1 MIRNFV
7 FDMGNVLT
15 EYDGMRVCEAL
26 IKDAA
31 IRERVFTA
39 VFESQ
44 EWVKLDMGIIS
55 EEKALRRMVSR
66 LKTQEEKEAAA
77 RCFAQWHIYNMR
89 PIEEMGKLV
98 RELKERGFGLYVCSN
113 ASVRLLECYR
123 EVIPAVDCFDGILF
137 SAEVKCMKPQKEMY
151 LHLYERFGLKP
162 EECFFLDD
170 LEENIQGARETGMKG
185 YCFDHG
191 DVARLR
197 KELTGIL

>member
-1 MIRNFV
+1 MIKNFV

-26 IKDAA
+26 INDAA

-44 EWVKLDMGIIS
+44 EWVKLDLGIIS

-89 PIEEMGKLV
+89 PVEEMGKLV
-98 RELKERGFGLYVCSN
+98 RELKKRGFGLYVCSN

-151 LHLYERFGLKP
+151 QHLYDRFGLKP

-170 LEENIQGARETGMKG
+170 LEENIQGARETGMDG

-197 KELTGIL
+197 KELAGIL

>member
-1 MIRNFV
+1 MIKNFV

-26 IKDAA
+26 INDAA

-44 EWVKLDMGIIS
+44 EWVKLDLGIIS

-89 PIEEMGKLV
+89 DFI
-98 RELKERGFGLYVCSN
+98 
-113 ASVRLLECYR
+113 
-123 EVIPAVDCFDGILF
+123 
-137 SAEVKCMKPQKEMY
+137 
-151 LHLYERFGLKP
+151 
-162 EECFFLDD
+162 
-170 LEENIQGARETGMKG
+170 
-185 YCFDHG
+185 
-191 DVARLR
+191 
-197 KELTGIL
+197 

>member
-1 MIRNFV
+1 MIKNFV

-26 IKDAA
+26 INDAA

-44 EWVKLDMGIIS
+44 EWVKLDLGIIS

-89 PIEEMGKLV
+89 PVEEMGKLV

-151 LHLYERFGLKP
+151 QHLYDRFGLKP

-170 LEENIQGARETGMKG
+170 LEENIQGARETGMDG

-197 KELTGIL
+197 KELAGIL